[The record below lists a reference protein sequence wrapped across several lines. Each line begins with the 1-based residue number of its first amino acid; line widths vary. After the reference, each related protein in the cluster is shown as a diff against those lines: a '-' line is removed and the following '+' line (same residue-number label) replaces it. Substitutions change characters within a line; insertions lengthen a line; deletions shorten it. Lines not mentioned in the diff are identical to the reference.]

1 MGIESDQLVFDYL
14 SRVGDLAQQRQLPS
28 GTRMQLVSSLRNE
41 IDRQRAKYDTD
52 SPAAV
57 RRILGRLGT
66 PDEVVTAAADGA
78 GIQGATG
85 TDPVSAAPRPA
96 VSRPAVPEQRARS
109 GRRFIPRPRRTAKP
123 DLAPPSAASPPH
135 LAGMHELGPS
145 GGEPDWWR
153 VGPGGDSGIGGFVGG
168 VEVAE
173 ILRPPPGKDA
183 EEEPDGTELEGA
195 ADPVPVGDPE
205 TVPARRRWLPRVR
218 RRGADTVRPS
228 LGNPLL
234 LAAAALLVIGTVIG
248 SWLALAFGW
257 LLAYA
262 SRTLSRAEAKWA
274 VLGLPGAVAAAA
286 AVWLW
291 GRVNG
296 RWGEPIPP
304 GGDAM
309 AEALATTW
317 PWALRSAA
325 IATALYLVWRAR
337 RV

>member
-14 SRVGDLAQQRQLPS
+14 SRVGDLAQQHQLPS

-66 PDEVVTAAADGA
+66 PDEVVAAAAAPGQEGA
-78 GIQGATG
+78 G
-85 TDPVSAAPRPA
+85 
-96 VSRPAVPEQRARS
+96 VSRGPVAVEEPRTAVPEQRSRS
-109 GRRFIPRPRRTAKP
+109 ARRFSVRRGRTEKAASGP
-123 DLAPPSAASPPH
+123 GSGSGPVQGASPPH
-135 LAGMHELGPS
+135 LAGMDELGAS

-153 VGPGGDSGIGGFVGG
+153 VGPGESDIGGFVGG
-168 VEVAE
+168 VEIAE
-173 ILRPPPGKDA
+173 ILRPPRKDKDLDGA
-183 EEEPDGTELEGA
+183 EDDEDGEEGEDSFTGA
-195 ADPVPVGDPE
+195 SSGSSE
-205 TVPARRRWLPRVR
+205 ESER
-218 RRGADTVRPS
+218 RRGRLRFLRPGRRG

-234 LAAAALLVIGTVIG
+234 LTAAALLVVGTILG
-248 SWLALAFGW
+248 SWLALGLGW

-262 SRTLSRAEAKWA
+262 SSTLSRTEAKWA
-274 VLGLPGAVAAAA
+274 VLGLPGAVAAGA

-309 AEALATTW
+309 ADALATAW
-317 PWALRSAA
+317 PWVVRGAA
-325 IATALYLVWRAR
+325 VATALYLVWRAR
-337 RV
+337 RK